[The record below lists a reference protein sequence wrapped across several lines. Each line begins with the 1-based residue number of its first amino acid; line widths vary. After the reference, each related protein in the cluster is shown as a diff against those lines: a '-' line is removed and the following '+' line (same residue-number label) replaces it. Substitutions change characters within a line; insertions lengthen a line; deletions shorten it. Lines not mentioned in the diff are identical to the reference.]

1 MQSSVTSRSVA
12 GQSVAGQ
19 FAASPS
25 VASRPS
31 SAASHLTSGAS
42 HRFVVLAV
50 AIALLGHVS
59 AAPARNFIWKATG
72 KQGVIYLVGS
82 VHVLSKDFYP
92 LSPALE
98 AAYKESDLL
107 VEEVDL
113 GDMQEPGTQF
123 QMLSR
128 GMLPSDQSLD
138 KIVSPE
144 TFAAVSKRF
153 ADMGM
158 PIEPI
163 KRFKPWL
170 AALTLMAMEW
180 QKAGFDANLGLDKH
194 FYDRA
199 QADGK
204 SVEGLETVEYQLS
217 RFDEMPAALQDRLLA
232 ETLKGID
239 TEQANMTKLVESW
252 RAGDSTTVE
261 RIVLKDLQQEPQ
273 LYQRLLVERN
283 KNWLPK
289 LEVLF
294 SRKGHAFVV
303 VGAAHLVG
311 PDGLIAMLKAK
322 GYTVE
327 QQ

>member
-1 MQSSVTSRSVA
+1 MQSSVTGPAARHSSV
-12 GQSVAGQ
+12 
-19 FAASPS
+19 
-25 VASRPS
+25 
-31 SAASHLTSGAS
+31 AS
-42 HRFVVLAV
+42 HRFIVLAIAV
-50 AIALLGHVS
+50 ALLAQLE
-59 AAPARNFIWKATG
+59 AAPARNFLWKATG

-82 VHVLSKDFYP
+82 VHLLTKDFYP

-107 VEEVDL
+107 LEEVNL
-113 GDMQEPGTQF
+113 GDMQEPASQM

-128 GMLPSDQSLD
+128 GMLPSEQSLD
-138 KIVSPE
+138 KLVSPA
-144 TFAAVSKRF
+144 TFAAVTKRF
-153 ADMGM
+153 GDIGM

-170 AALTLMAMEW
+170 AALTLMAIEW

-199 QADGK
+199 KADGK
-204 SVEGLETVEYQLS
+204 SIEGLETVEYQVS
-217 RFDEMPAALQDRLLA
+217 RFDEMSSELQDRLLA
-232 ETLKGID
+232 ETLKGLD

-252 RAGDSTTVE
+252 RAGDAPAIE
-261 RIVLKDLQQEPQ
+261 RIVLKDLKQEPQ

-283 KNWLPK
+283 RNWLPK
-289 LEVLF
+289 LEALF
-294 SRKGHAFVV
+294 ARKGRAFVV

-311 PDGLIAMLKAK
+311 GDGLVAMLKAK

>member
-1 MQSSVTSRSVA
+1 MHSRIGTKQRA
-12 GQSVAGQ
+12 AALL
-19 FAASPS
+19 FA
-25 VASRPS
+25 
-31 SAASHLTSGAS
+31 
-42 HRFVVLAV
+42 VLA
-50 AIALLGHVS
+50 IAAAQYGHVA

-72 KQGVIYLVGS
+72 KEGAIYLVGS
-82 VHVLSKDFYP
+82 VHLLTKDFYP
-92 LSPALE
+92 LNAALE
-98 AAYKESDLL
+98 TAYKDTDLL

-113 GDMQEPGTQF
+113 GEMEDPGSQF

-128 GMLPSDQSLD
+128 GMLPSSQSLD
-138 KIVSPE
+138 KLVSPA
-144 TFAAVSKRF
+144 TFAAVTKRF
-153 ADMGM
+153 NDIGM
-158 PIEPI
+158 PIEPV

-199 QADGK
+199 KTDGK
-204 SVEGLETVEYQLS
+204 TIQGLETVDYQLA
-217 RFDEMPAALQDRLLA
+217 RFDEMSPELQDRLLA
-232 ETLKGID
+232 ETLKDID
-239 TEQANMTKLVESW
+239 TEQANLTKLVDAW
-252 RAGDSTTVE
+252 RAGDVSAVE
-261 RIVLKDLQQEPQ
+261 RIVLKDLQQDSH

-283 KNWLPK
+283 KNWMPK
-289 LEVLF
+289 IEALF
-294 SRKGHAFVV
+294 SRPRHSFVV

>member
-1 MQSSVTSRSVA
+1 MQSSV
-12 GQSVAGQ
+12 
-19 FAASPS
+19 
-25 VASRPS
+25 ASREVATRPVTGRAARQS
-31 SAASHLTSGAS
+31 SVAS
-42 HRFVVLAV
+42 HRFIALAIAV
-50 AIALLGHVS
+50 ALLAQLE
-59 AAPARNFIWKATG
+59 AAPARNFFWKATG

-82 VHVLSKDFYP
+82 VHLLTKDFYP

-107 VEEVDL
+107 LEEVNL
-113 GDMQEPGTQF
+113 ADMQEPASQM

-128 GMLPSDQSLD
+128 GMLPSEQSLD
-138 KIVSPE
+138 KLVSPA
-144 TFAAVSKRF
+144 TFAAVTKRF
-153 ADMGM
+153 GDIGM

-170 AALTLMAMEW
+170 AALTLMAIEW

-199 QADGK
+199 KADGK
-204 SVEGLETVEYQLS
+204 SIEGLETVEYQVS
-217 RFDEMPAALQDRLLA
+217 RFDEMSSELQDRLLA
-232 ETLKGID
+232 ETLKGLD

-252 RAGDSTTVE
+252 RAGDAPAIE
-261 RIVLKDLQQEPQ
+261 RIVLKDLKQEPQ

-283 KNWLPK
+283 RNWLPK
-289 LEVLF
+289 LEALF
-294 SRKGHAFVV
+294 ARKGRAFVV

-311 PDGLIAMLKAK
+311 ADGLIAMLKAK